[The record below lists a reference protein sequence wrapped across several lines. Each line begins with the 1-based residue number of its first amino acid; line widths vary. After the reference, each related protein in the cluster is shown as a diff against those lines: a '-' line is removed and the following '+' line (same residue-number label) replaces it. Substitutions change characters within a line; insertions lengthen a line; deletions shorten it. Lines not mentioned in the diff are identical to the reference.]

1 MNSLFYCANF
11 IQCDFNTL
19 LFTECNLNCNAGP
32 YRANQQISRIYISH
46 EHGYILFEDK
56 KKNQFFARLGWK
68 IKVGDKIIW
77 DMANVM
83 NQPSSIPRSIKPN
96 EDLLRLEQH
105 SLENFLFMKRKSY
118 ELQPGTFYFPNSRL
132 ITSIDSFSST
142 NRTNLDITIQ
152 WIDGKITICDKKE
165 NISKTYDIEYFYIT
179 DPFTRKTAETF
190 WNTQKVLFDELSSP
204 LVQKQLNEQTENPTE
219 EEKHTSPNTSPNN
232 NDQSD
237 NEDEEDDKSDQS
249 DESQPLED
257 EDDEGEENDKSDQEG
272 EENEKR
278 SEGNSPQKKKSKL
291 FQEYKLT

>member
-68 IKVGDKIIW
+68 IKVEDKIIW
-77 DMANVM
+77 DMANIM
-83 NQPSSIPRSIKPN
+83 NQPSSISRSNKPN
-96 EDLLRLEQH
+96 EDLLRLEKH

-118 ELQPGTFYFPNSRL
+118 ELQPGTFYFPDSRL

-165 NISKTYDIEYFYIT
+165 NISKTFDIEYFYIT

-204 LVQKQLNEQTENPTE
+204 LVQKQLNEQIENTTE
-219 EEKHTSPNTSPNN
+219 EEKNTSSNN
-232 NDQSD
+232 SSNTSSNTSDQSD
-237 NEDEEDDKSDQS
+237 DEEDEDDDKSNQS
-249 DESQPLED
+249 DESQPSED
-257 EDDEGEENDKSDQEG
+257 EGDEDEEKVQ
-272 EENEKR
+272 R